1 MKHPTT
7 KHIAT
12 TDSAPVLSAQ
22 ERITRT
28 PRTPPIVRIIT
39 LLLFCIVVQSCGN
52 DGLATAPNDGEFS
65 PRLSAYG
72 IFQGT
77 MSNLVASEGYLGY
90 TLSSQLF
97 TDFAEK
103 QRLIKLPTGAQMT
116 SMGDDLLNFP
126 DNTIIVKTFYYF
138 NDKRDTS
145 KGKTIVETRLLV
157 KRNGLWNAAT
167 YLWNDTQTDATLTTS
182 GFDKNVQWIDAK
194 GAGRVISYHVPS
206 NRECATCHQSN
217 GQLMPIG
224 PKAQNLN
231 IQITKNDVQ
240 TSQLHDF
247 QARGFL
253 TSTDLLRIRTLPND
267 KNPALSVQDRARA
280 YLDIN
285 CAHCHSPTGFCAN
298 QDLFLE
304 YKTPYESTGIATRK
318 DQILAF
324 MQSGFMPLLGST
336 VRDDEGIALLTNYI
350 NSLP

>member
-1 MKHPTT
+1 M
-7 KHIAT
+7 I
-12 TDSAPVLSAQ
+12 
-22 ERITRT
+22 
-28 PRTPPIVRIIT
+28 
-39 LLLFCIVVQSCGN
+39 
-52 DGLATAPNDGEFS
+52 
-65 PRLSAYG
+65 
-72 IFQGT
+72 
-77 MSNLVASEGYLGY
+77 
-90 TLSSQLF
+90 
-97 TDFAEK
+97 
-103 QRLIKLPTGAQMT
+103 

-167 YLWNDTQTDATLTTS
+167 YLWNNAQTDATLTTS

-253 TSTDLLRIRTLPND
+253 TPTDLLRIRTLPND